1 MGIRVLL
8 FKQLNHLI
16 FLRASAFFLSNNLYN
31 MEQLKQ
37 LL

>member
-16 FLRASAFFLSNNLYN
+16 FLMASALFLSNNMYD
-31 MEQLKQ
+31 MGQKKQ
-37 LL
+37 L